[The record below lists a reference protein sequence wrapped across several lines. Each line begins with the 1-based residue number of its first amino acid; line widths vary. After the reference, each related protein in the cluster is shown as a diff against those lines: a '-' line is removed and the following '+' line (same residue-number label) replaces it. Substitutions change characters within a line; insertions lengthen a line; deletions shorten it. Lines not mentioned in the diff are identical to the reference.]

1 MKKVKQ
7 EKKRVIYY
15 SDELNDEFS
24 EMQIKAIPIDQNY
37 DYGQSGL
44 WWNFQRFFWYRI
56 FSMPIAWLWLKLT
69 YRHKIVNRHVLKK
82 CPKGPIFLFANH
94 TNPIA
99 DALIPTFVAFPKGV
113 YVIVHANNVSIP
125 GLGLK
130 TRILGALP
138 LPDNL
143 GATKNFM
150 EIVKRRVAEKQAI
163 CIYPEAHI
171 WPYYTKIRPF
181 LDVSFRYPIQFKT
194 PVYCFTN
201 TYQKRRFSN
210 KPKMV
215 TYVDGPFYADESL
228 GSKEARLD
236 LRNRVYEAMKAR
248 SLNSNLELIQYIKKE
263 NSDD

>member
-1 MKKVKQ
+1 MKKKQ
-7 EKKRVIYY
+7 EEKRVIYY

-37 DYGQSGL
+37 DYGKSGFC
-44 WWNFQRFFWYRI
+44 WNAKRFFWYRI
-56 FSMPIAWLWLKLT
+56 FSMPIAWLWLKLK
-69 YRHKIVNRHVLKK
+69 YRHKIVNRAVMKK
-82 CPKGPIFLFANH
+82 APKGPLYIFGNH

-143 GATKNFM
+143 GAAKNFM
-150 EIVKRRVAEKQAI
+150 NILKVRAEEKQAV
-163 CIYPEAHI
+163 CVYPEAHI

-181 LDVSFRYPIQFKT
+181 SDLSFRYPMQFKAA
-194 PVYCFTN
+194 VYCFTN
-201 TYQKRRFSN
+201 TYQKRRFSKN
-210 KPKMV
+210 PRMV
-215 TYVDGPFYADESL
+215 TYVDGPFYADGNL
-228 GSKEARLD
+228 PSKEARLD
-236 LRNRVYEAMKAR
+236 LRNRVYEAMTKR
-248 SLNSNLELIQYIKKE
+248 SQNSDIEIIQYIKKE
-263 NSDD
+263 KSDD